1 MENYILYIQYECDDV
16 VKKEVEEIIDFYAG
30 GIDSSTLRKADK
42 YLLFKNTYLIHSFY
56 KYPSVED
63 CMRDISDKLQRA
75 VYHGKGRY
83 ILINIPKNRDE
94 RNKMLD
100 AWISTDAIEWLNN
113 HVVEVRES
121 TAGRKWIDEGD
132 KSYWTEDDLK

>member
-1 MENYILYIQYECDDV
+1 MENNYILYIQYECDDE

-30 GIDSSTLRKADK
+30 GINNSTIRKADK

-56 KYPSVED
+56 KYPSAED
-63 CMRDISDKLQRA
+63 CMNEINDKLQRA
-75 VYHGKGRY
+75 MYRGKGRY

-100 AWISTDAIEWLNN
+100 AWISTNAIEWLNN
-113 HVVEVRES
+113 HVD
-121 TAGRKWIDEGD
+121 AIG
-132 KSYWTEDDLK
+132 

>member
-1 MENYILYIQYECDDV
+1 MKNYILYIQYECDDGV
-16 VKKEVEEIIDFYAG
+16 RKEVEKIIDFYAG
-30 GIDSSTLRKADK
+30 GIDNSTIRKADK

-63 CMRDISDKLQRA
+63 CMRDINDKLQRA
-75 VYHGKGRY
+75 MYYGKGRY

-94 RNKMLD
+94 RDKMID
-100 AWISTDAIEWLNN
+100 AWISTDAVEWLNN
-113 HVVEVRES
+113 HVVEVHES

-132 KSYWTEDDLK
+132 KAYWMEDDLK